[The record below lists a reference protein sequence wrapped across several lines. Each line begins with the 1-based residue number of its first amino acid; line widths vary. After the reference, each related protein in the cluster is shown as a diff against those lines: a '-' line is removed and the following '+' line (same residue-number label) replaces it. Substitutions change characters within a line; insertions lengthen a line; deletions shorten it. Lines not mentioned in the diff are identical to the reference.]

1 LRISS
6 LRTSDGSRERQTKKV
21 NNQNHNTMN
30 NTTNKT
36 WLRAAC
42 LGIAIPLAASAG
54 TLASGFDNG
63 WNHDGVLPWGARQDH
78 GSEYYQSWNGQWGG
92 NYLTLHSYPNTGG
105 HTYESGTAYCNT
117 QVPASGYDSVTVS
130 CDIQNPYVGVQ
141 GCWPAFWLDTTK
153 SWPPE
158 IDIAEFKGNQG
169 GRVWQNVCNDYQ
181 QWQVAQNWVDGNWH
195 NYSVVMGPANG
206 GNRSYQLYLDGSNK
220 MQGSYHDG
228 QNSPF
233 WVICNL
239 AMEGDSGRPGPNYN
253 TYVSYHNFSITTS
266 GSGGGGGGGG
276 SYKSLV
282 NHQTGLLID
291 GMGRNWNGADCG
303 QYGNSGSANQK
314 WDLSNNQIKNQG
326 TGLYLDGMG
335 RSGNGSVCGQWSNSG
350 SNAQKWTQENTG
362 GYIKFR
368 NNQTGLYLD
377 GMGYTGNGSALCQW
391 SGSGSWNQQFSI
403 Q

>member
-1 LRISS
+1 
-6 LRTSDGSRERQTKKV
+6 
-21 NNQNHNTMN
+21 MN

-36 WLRAAC
+36 WLIAAC
-42 LGIAIPLAASAG
+42 LGIAIPFAASAG

-63 WNHDGVLPWGARQDH
+63 WDHNGVLPWGAHQDH
-78 GSEYYQSWNGQWGG
+78 GSEYYVSGNCQWGG

-105 HTYESGTAYCNT
+105 YKYESGVSFCNT

-169 GRVWQNVCNDYQ
+169 GNVWQNVCDDYQ
-181 QWQVAQNWVDGNWH
+181 NWQVAQNCVDGNWH
-195 NYSVVMGPANG
+195 TYSVVMGAANG
-206 GNRSYQLYLDGSNK
+206 GNRWYQLYKDWSLT

-233 WVICNL
+233 WVICNY
-239 AMEGDSGRPGPNYN
+239 AMEGDSGSPGPNYN
-253 TYVSYHNFSITTS
+253 TYVSYNNFYISTSSSS
-266 GSGGGGGGGG
+266 GSDPQI
-276 SYKSLV
+276 K
-282 NHQTGLLID
+282 NRATGLMID
-291 GMGRNWNGADCG
+291 GMGRTGNGSDCG
-303 QYGNSGSANQK
+303 QYSNSGSNNQK
-314 WDLSNNQIKNQG
+314 WILSNNQIKNLG

-335 RSGNGSVCGQWSNSG
+335 RTGNGSTCGQWSNSG
-350 SNAQKWTQENTG
+350 SNAQKWTQTTSN
-362 GYIKFR
+362 GYTTFK

-391 SGSGSWNQQFSI
+391 SGSGSYNQQWI
-403 Q
+403 LQ